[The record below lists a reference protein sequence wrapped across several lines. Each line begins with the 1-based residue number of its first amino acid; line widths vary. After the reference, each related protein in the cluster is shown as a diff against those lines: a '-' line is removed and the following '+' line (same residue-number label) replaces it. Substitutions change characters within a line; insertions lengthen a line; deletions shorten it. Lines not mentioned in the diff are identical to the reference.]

1 MAEGVLLDIAA
12 TLIEMLISSAFE
24 EIGLL
29 YGAKDKFQELVDTT
43 KVIKGVL
50 LDAEEK
56 MVVDQ
61 SVKVWLKQLGDAFF
75 LADDLVDKFHTKL
88 LQHRVM
94 FGNNKFTRH
103 VCIFFSNSNQCLRAL
118 SVPFMSIEVL
128 PKNLLAIK
136 KLRHTIKYS
145 ASETTSKKAVCE
157 GKHNLQ
163 SLSLEWENV
172 YENNNNMVE
181 NDEMLLEGLQPP
193 SNLKEL
199 HVWHFMGVRFGSW
212 LSSLNNLVKLK
223 LNMSRSRVHVLS
235 GEDDDFDANLFF
247 PSLVTLTIGHC
258 SNLKWWWWKK
268 EVDGN
273 NIRSFPRLSNL
284 VITDC
289 PNLTSMPL
297 FPTIEKVKLLASSS
311 MSLEDTFKMMRGSS
325 KAHNTTHPNISLL
338 RSIHI
343 RSCPSLT
350 SLLVEGIDNLTSLE
364 SILIEDCPNLTS
376 VLEGIDNLTSLKSI
390 LIKDCPNLT
399 LVLEG
404 IDNLPSFR
412 DISIEHCHNLA
423 SLLEG
428 IDNLPSLRSIYI
440 RDSSDLTL
448 LLERIENLPSLK
460 SIYIRDC
467 PNLTSLLEGID
478 NLPSLEFIYIRDCPV
493 LTSIPDNFRKVKN
506 SFIKNCPKLEER

>member
-94 FGNNKFTRH
+94 
-103 VCIFFSNSNQCLRAL
+103 
-118 SVPFMSIEVL
+118 
-128 PKNLLAIK
+128 
-136 KLRHTIKYS
+136 HTIKYS

-223 LNMSRSRVHVLS
+223 LNMCYKCQYL
-235 GEDDDFDANLFF
+235 
-247 PSLVTLTIGHC
+247 
-258 SNLKWWWWKK
+258 
-268 EVDGN
+268 
-273 NIRSFPRLSNL
+273 
-284 VITDC
+284 
-289 PNLTSMPL
+289 
-297 FPTIEKVKLLASSS
+297 
-311 MSLEDTFKMMRGSS
+311 
-325 KAHNTTHPNISLL
+325 
-338 RSIHI
+338 
-343 RSCPSLT
+343 
-350 SLLVEGIDNLTSLE
+350 
-364 SILIEDCPNLTS
+364 
-376 VLEGIDNLTSLKSI
+376 
-390 LIKDCPNLT
+390 
-399 LVLEG
+399 
-404 IDNLPSFR
+404 
-412 DISIEHCHNLA
+412 
-423 SLLEG
+423 
-428 IDNLPSLRSIYI
+428 
-440 RDSSDLTL
+440 
-448 LLERIENLPSLK
+448 
-460 SIYIRDC
+460 
-467 PNLTSLLEGID
+467 
-478 NLPSLEFIYIRDCPV
+478 
-493 LTSIPDNFRKVKN
+493 
-506 SFIKNCPKLEER
+506 PKLDH